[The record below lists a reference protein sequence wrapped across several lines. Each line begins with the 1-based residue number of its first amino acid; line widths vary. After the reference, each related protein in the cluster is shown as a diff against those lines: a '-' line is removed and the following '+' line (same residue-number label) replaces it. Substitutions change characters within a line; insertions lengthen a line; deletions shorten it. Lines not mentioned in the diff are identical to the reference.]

1 METGQ
6 EDAELKKKKKKKRRR
21 LSTLMSSLGR
31 RRRLKS
37 KSVNCERSK
46 RNSASFR
53 RRRNA

>member
-1 METGQ
+1 
-6 EDAELKKKKKKKRRR
+6 
-21 LSTLMSSLGR
+21 MSSLGR

-53 RRRNA
+53 RRRNALSSRRMSSGKKWSRNY